1 VNVVLA
7 LVLLV
12 VVGSFG
18 GLVTMLL
25 MPSRADSAVA
35 RQDRPWF
42 PETDAPRYIETLP
55 PVPPARPRGSEIAA
69 RAIVVP
75 LPPPPRPVRRCGHC
89 RAQGHTRTLCPRL
102 TGALTLPQ
110 L

>member
-1 VNVVLA
+1 MVLA
-7 LVLLV
+7 LVLVV
-12 VVGSFG
+12 VVGSLG
-18 GLVTMLL
+18 GLATMLL
-25 MPSRADSAVA
+25 TPSRRASEVE

-42 PETDAPRYIETLP
+42 PETDRPRFIETLP
-55 PVPPARPRGSEIAA
+55 PVPPARSRGTDLAAA

-89 RAQGHTRTLCPRL
+89 RKAGHTRALCPTL

>member
-1 VNVVLA
+1 MVLA

-12 VVGSFG
+12 VVGSVG
-18 GLVTMLL
+18 GLVAMLVRA
-25 MPSRADSAVA
+25 SRGTSADAF
-35 RQDRPWF
+35 RDRPNH
-42 PETDAPRYIETLP
+42 PEADRLRFIDTLP
-55 PVPPARPRGSEIAA
+55 PVPPVRPRGTDLAAA

-89 RAQGHTRTLCPRL
+89 RKAGHTRALCPTL